1 MTPGSVDFHGSGSRG
16 AAPPPA
22 PSQARPLVLP
32 FFNLGFAEE
41 FRLVLLLWPAL
52 WLAGVEQMALPLIVG
67 WLFLRYA
74 AGGTG
79 FVVEGTARWALALA
93 LWQLVPVFW
102 VNPEM
107 YLVYLR
113 STATAWA
120 QAGALVLFL
129 TTVRSEA
136 AWWRLVR
143 GVEILA
149 VTVAVGGL
157 VYILGIWRG
166 EFTSFLGGILPPETR
181 DASVFFSELSVRSLG
196 RGIAEGGMVRAVSF
210 AMYPTSLS
218 MVAVLLIPF
227 MTWRFLIHRD
237 PLRLLVVLALL
248 LCLASAQSRIAWGAF
263 LLAAL
268 LGGAIQLKWMDRG
281 RRRLIIAPLLVVA
294 GATSALVLALAI
306 LRSGAVIAAVTGY
319 FQEFRPGSAYV
330 RLRIY
335 AETLRLLPE
344 HWIAGWGTSVR
355 IQGMPANYSAGT
367 HSSFLAVLFQHGVVG
382 LTLYLGLWFSVWR
395 TIVTEAR
402 RARRA
407 EVREFWLAMVVAMAA
422 FNLREVADNWWSDH
436 LVVLLMWTLWGLILT
451 APRVLMTSLPP
462 LPDPRVA
469 ENPREAHGS

>member
-1 MTPGSVDFHGSGSRG
+1 MTPGTVDLHGPGSRG
-16 AAPPPA
+16 EAPPPA
-22 PSQARPLVLP
+22 PGRARPLVLP
-32 FFNLGFAEE
+32 FVNLGFAEE
-41 FRLVLLLWPAL
+41 LRLVLMLWPVL
-52 WLAGVEQMALPLIVG
+52 WLAGVEQMALPLVVG

-74 AGGTG
+74 AAGTH
-79 FVVEGTARWALALA
+79 FAVEGTARWALALA

-102 VNPEM
+102 VDPEM

-113 STATAWA
+113 STATSWA
-120 QAGALVLFL
+120 QAGALILFL

-143 GVEILA
+143 GLEILA
-149 VTVAVGGL
+149 ITLAVGGL
-157 VYILGIWRG
+157 VYIFGIWRG
-166 EFTSFLGGILPPETR
+166 EVTSLLGGILPAETR

-237 PLRLLVVLALL
+237 PLRLLVILALL

-268 LGGAIQLKWMDRG
+268 LGAAIQLKWLDRG
-281 RRRLIIAPLLVVA
+281 RRRLIIAPLLVV
-294 GATSALVLALAI
+294 SAAAFALILALAI
-306 LRSGAVIAAVTGY
+306 ARSGAVIGAVAGY

-395 TIVTEAR
+395 TIVKEAR
-402 RARRA
+402 RATRI

-436 LVVLLMWTLWGLILT
+436 LVVLVTWTLWGLILT
-451 APRVLMTSLPP
+451 APRVLASSLPP
-462 LPDPRVA
+462 RSDPRDA
-469 ENPREAHGS
+469 GHPRKAHGS